1 MKLKRLVPSVI
12 GSNTYLLFDNSGNAA
27 VIDPGAPGN
36 EILKAIKD
44 ENACLTMILLTHG
57 HFDHLLGLERLRAE
71 FPDAQIFIHADDAE
85 MMSDGHKNA
94 FFDFFKK
101 DRTFGSP
108 DKLLIQGDVLEFGGE
123 KITVLHTPGHTNG
136 SVCYRIGKII
146 FTGDTVMASGY
157 GRCDLYSGD
166 AHKMS
171 FTLNRL
177 YSMSQKEMSITIYPG
192 HGKSS
197 TLLDAMRSI
206 YK

>member
-94 FFDFFKK
+94 FFDFFK
-101 DRTFGSP
+101 
-108 DKLLIQGDVLEFGGE
+108 GE
-123 KITVLHTPGHTNG
+123 S
-136 SVCYRIGKII
+136 SVKGNAFKSA
-146 FTGDTVMASGY
+146 FNKVKNVKELD
-157 GRCDLYSGD
+157 
-166 AHKMS
+166 
-171 FTLNRL
+171 FTLKKKLN
-177 YSMSQKEMSITIYPG
+177 G
-192 HGKSS
+192 
-197 TLLDAMRSI
+197 TLSCTV
-206 YK
+206 